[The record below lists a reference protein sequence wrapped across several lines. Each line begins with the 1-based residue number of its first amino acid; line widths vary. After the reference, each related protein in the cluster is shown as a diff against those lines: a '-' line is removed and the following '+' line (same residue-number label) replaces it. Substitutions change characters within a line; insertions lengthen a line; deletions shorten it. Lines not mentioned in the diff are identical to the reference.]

1 MAKHETDTKIQPNTE
16 KRVRKPYHAPVLKQY
31 GDLGRITGAKG
42 GKKGDGAG
50 VPRTKA

>member
-1 MAKHETDTKIQPNTE
+1 MAKHLTDTKTQSDTG
-16 KRVRKPYHAPVLKQY
+16 KRKRKPYHAPVLTQY
-31 GDLGRITGAKG
+31 GSVALITGAKG